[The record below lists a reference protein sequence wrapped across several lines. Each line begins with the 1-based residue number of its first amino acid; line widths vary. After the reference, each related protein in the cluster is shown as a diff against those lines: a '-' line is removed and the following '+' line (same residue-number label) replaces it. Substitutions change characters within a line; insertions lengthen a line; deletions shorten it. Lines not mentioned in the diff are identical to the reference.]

1 MKSGSIPSCD
11 TMVALGSRTER
22 GATIF
27 AKNSDRPVR
36 ECQPLFQAPQA
47 RYSEGA
53 RVRCQY
59 LPIPQAA
66 QTWRIIGSRPAWLW
80 GFEHGLNQHGVA
92 IGNEALITKDS
103 LPEVGLLGM
112 DLVRLALE
120 RATTAREAMEL
131 IGSLIERYGQGGSS
145 APDFDWRY
153 SNGFMIADHS
163 EAWTLES
170 SARQWA
176 ARKVG
181 ECASISNRIST
192 VSYDRA
198 SANVREHARAQGW
211 WNARSPFSFAEAYA
225 EPAHP
230 TSFSA
235 LSRLARSRELV
246 ARDGRRSVREMIA
259 ALRDHYEMGE
269 MPVITATMESERH
282 FSLCMHTD
290 FSATTAS
297 MVAEIPAPD
306 SGLPPVM
313 WISMAAPCTGIFMP
327 LYVEGTVPTALTIG
341 TMEPS
346 PDSPWWR
353 MKAIQDLV
361 ARAPERLAPIVWR
374 RLRPLEAELL
384 ERADT
389 IADRARDLRADS
401 RAELLSNFMA
411 ENVARVLEAA
421 VRVEAELRAAVGA
434 SAST

>member
-1 MKSGSIPSCD
+1 
-11 TMVALGSRTER
+11 MVALGSRTES

-27 AKNSDRPVR
+27 AKNSDRPAR
-36 ECQPLFQAPQA
+36 ECQPLLQTPHACH
-47 RYSEGA
+47 SEGA
-53 RVRCQY
+53 LVRCQY
-59 LPIPQAA
+59 LEIPQAA
-66 QTWRIIGSRPAWLW
+66 QTWRVIGSRPAWLW
-80 GFEHGLNQHGVA
+80 GFEHGINQHGVA

-103 LPEVGLLGM
+103 LPEAGLLGM

-131 IGSLIERYGQGGSS
+131 IGSLIERYGQGGSA

-176 ARKVG
+176 ARRIG
-181 ECASISNRIST
+181 DCASISNRIST

-211 WNARSPFSFAEAYA
+211 WDGRAPFNFAEAYA
-225 EPAHP
+225 QPAHP

-235 LSRLARSRELV
+235 LGRLARSRELL

-269 MPVITATMESERH
+269 MPVITVTMESERH

-306 SGLPPVM
+306 SGLTPVM

-327 LYVEGTVPTALTIG
+327 LYVEGTVPAALTIG
-341 TMEPS
+341 TMEPAA
-346 PDSPWWR
+346 DSPWWR
-353 MKAIQDLV
+353 MQAIQDLI

-374 RLRPLEAELL
+374 RLRPLEAEML

-389 IADRARDLRADS
+389 IAGQARDLSADR
-401 RAELLSNFMA
+401 RAELLTSFMA
-411 ENVARVLEAA
+411 GNAARALEAA
-421 VRVEAELRAAVGA
+421 ARVEAELRTATP
-434 SAST
+434 AST